1 MKNGIS
7 LVLPI
12 YNEEGCI
19 EKEISRCIESLQ
31 KTNLS
36 FEIIIIND
44 CSTDNSLKIINSI
57 IEQNNNK
64 DIKLISNSKNLGS
77 GYCRRIGTAS
87 SAYEN
92 IIWTDVDLTYPNDE
106 LNQLYEFFSK
116 TKVDMTVGS
125 RNEERGTY
133 KILRI
138 IVKNIIKK
146 FAEFLSENKIP
157 DLNSG
162 YRIFKKEV
170 AEKYVNLLPN
180 GFSCVTTMTLSFII
194 NNHQVNYLN
203 IKYKERMGTSK
214 FKIFSDTFKYIR
226 QIAYLTTLFNPLKI
240 YFSLFL
246 IFFMTSIGVGI
257 YGLLKNFAIPN
268 IAVILFVSSVIFFAI
283 GTLSESVNK
292 ILLKK

>member
-7 LVLPI
+7 VVLPI
-12 YNEEGCI
+12 YNEESCI
-19 EKEISRCIESLQ
+19 EKEVSRCIESLE

-44 CSTDNSLKIINSI
+44 CSTDDSLNKINSI
-57 IEQNNNK
+57 IKKNNNK
-64 DIKLISNSKNLGS
+64 DIKLISNNKNLGS
-77 GYCRRIGTAS
+77 GYCRRIGTEL

-92 IIWTDVDLTYPNDE
+92 IIWTDVDLTYPNHE
-106 LNQLYEFFSK
+106 LNQLYEFFYK
-116 TKVDMTVGS
+116 TKADMTVGN
-125 RNEERGTY
+125 RNEEKGTY

-138 IVKNIIKK
+138 ITKSIIKK
-146 FAEFLSENKIP
+146 FAEFLSENKIS

-162 YRIFKKEV
+162 YRIFKKKI
-170 AEKYVNLLPN
+170 AEKYLNLLPN

-203 IKYKERMGTSK
+203 IKYEERMGTSK
-214 FKIFSDTFKYIR
+214 FRIFSDTFKYIR

-246 IFFMTSIGVGI
+246 IFFTTSMGLSV
-257 YGLLKNFAIPN
+257 YGLIKNFAIPN
-268 IAVILFVSSVIFFAI
+268 IAVILFVSSIIFFAI
-283 GTLSESVNK
+283 GTLSETINK